1 MELDKIGILG
11 EVPLGSQ
18 KGKIFIKQLNL
29 HFIVVFALDEN
40 LGKQLLIL
48 FTMEGD

>member
-1 MELDKIGILG
+1 MDLDKIRILG
-11 EVPLGSQ
+11 EVPLDSAKRQ
-18 KGKIFIKQLNL
+18 NIKQLNL
-29 HFIVVFALDEN
+29 HFIFVFALDEN